1 MWLIRLGVTYIDIIT
16 IKEASIKWGISERRI
31 QMLCNDG
38 RIDGAMKFGNTWA
51 IPKDADKPIDA
62 RIKTGKYIKSV
73 EK

>member
-1 MWLIRLGVTYIDIIT
+1 MDIIT